1 MDKERLLLNIN
12 KLHTTKLGVER
23 IKNNLKIDGDVVDY
37 CKKFILDSKCEI
49 KKVGK
54 NYYCEKDN
62 IIITIN
68 SFSFTI
74 ITCHFFNFFCFF
86 SFKYI

>member
-1 MDKERLLLNIN
+1 MEFRIAYMDKERLLLNIN

-37 CKKFILDSKCEI
+37 CKKLILDSKCEI

-74 ITCHFFNFFCFF
+74 ITCHFF
-86 SFKYI
+86 

>member
-1 MDKERLLLNIN
+1 MEFRIEYMNKERLLLKIN

-37 CKKFILDSKCEI
+37 CKKLILDSKCEI

-74 ITCHFFNFFCFF
+74 ITCHFF
-86 SFKYI
+86 